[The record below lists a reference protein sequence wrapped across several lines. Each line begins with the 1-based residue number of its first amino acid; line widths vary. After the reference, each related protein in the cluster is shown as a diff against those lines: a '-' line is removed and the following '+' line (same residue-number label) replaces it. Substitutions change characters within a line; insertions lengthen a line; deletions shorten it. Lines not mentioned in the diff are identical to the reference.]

1 MVINS
6 FMVSFFL
13 HKSTIVNKFA
23 FAAEYGARSEE
34 ED

>member
-6 FMVSFFL
+6 FMVSFL
-13 HKSTIVNKFA
+13 HKSPIVNKFA
-23 FAAEYGARSEE
+23 FAAEYGTRSEE